1 MITPCLSLWLAV
13 LPLAQPAATPAKPT
27 YGLPYELG
35 VEEPEPEAIAAMSR
49 LSAPPVYTPWPGVD
63 PVWNIVQGAGLLN
76 QTITDMRLRHRGP
89 IPASGGEYFAEPVL
103 FEVPHFFQH
112 DSRWAAEPLGPTNST
127 LGREGCAVA
136 CGAMLLN
143 FYGADTDPSRLNKF
157 LIAHPRGYTQ
167 NGWLWWEDAAD
178 LTGQAIV
185 HAYESKPSYH
195 LIDAN
200 LKAGNPVIA
209 RVTFPSGVTHFVVIV
224 GKEGYDY
231 LASDPGMG
239 GKKGVYPL
247 REIGLPIDGLRFYVP
262 TGLPVDQPP
271 ETVIA
276 AAQPVKEGEAPPPD
290 PADEAMP
297 QKPLAPA
304 AHTGEVIP

>member
-1 MITPCLSLWLAV
+1 MLSPCLSLCLVV
-13 LPLAQPAATPAKPT
+13 LPLGQPAATPVKPT

-35 VEEPEPEAIAAMSR
+35 VEDPEPEAIAAMSE
-49 LSAPPVYTPWPGVD
+49 LSAPPVYLPWPGVD
-63 PVWNIVQGAGLLN
+63 PVWNLVQGASLLN
-76 QTITDMRLRHRGP
+76 QTVTDLRLRHRGK
-89 IPASGGEYFAEPVL
+89 ISASGGEYFAEPVL

-112 DSRWAAEPLGPTNST
+112 DTRWAAEPLGPTNST

-136 CGAMLLN
+136 CSAMLLN
-143 FYGADTDPSRLNKF
+143 FYGADTDPSRLNTF
-157 LIAHPRGYTQ
+157 LIAHPRGYTK

-200 LKAGNPVIA
+200 LKNGNPVIA
-209 RVTFPSGVTHFVVIV
+209 RVTFPSGVTHFVIIV

-239 GKKGVYPL
+239 GEKGVYPL

-262 TGLPVDQPP
+262 TGLPVEQPP
-271 ETVIA
+271 ETKIA
-276 AAQPVKEGEAPPPD
+276 TAKPVKQGEAVAD
-290 PADEAMP
+290 PTEDAMP